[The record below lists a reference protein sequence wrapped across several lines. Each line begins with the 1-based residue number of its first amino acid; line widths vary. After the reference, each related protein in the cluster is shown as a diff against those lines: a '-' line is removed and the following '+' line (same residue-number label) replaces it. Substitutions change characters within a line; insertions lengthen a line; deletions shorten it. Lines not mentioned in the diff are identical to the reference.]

1 MPKGSVLHV
10 GILNSLRCWSYF
22 DLPKSVT
29 TACNVGGFGIDGDV
43 STLIGASLVNTD
55 RLCFAVVGDLAFFYD
70 LNVLGNRHVGNN
82 VRIMLINNGR
92 GTEFHNSDHPA
103 SRFGEDGD
111 KFMAAAGHFGNKSP
125 ELVKHYAQDLGF
137 EYMSATSK
145 EEYLAV
151 CDSFFSPEP
160 KQRPVVLEVF
170 TDSDDESDAI
180 RLVRTTL
187 ADSTGSLK
195 QLARNVLGDKLTS
208 KIGQI
213 IRK

>member
-1 MPKGSVLHV
+1 
-10 GILNSLRCWSYF
+10 
-22 DLPKSVT
+22 
-29 TACNVGGFGIDGDV
+29 
-43 STLIGASLVNTD
+43 
-55 RLCFAVVGDLAFFYD
+55 
-70 LNVLGNRHVGNN
+70 
-82 VRIMLINNGR
+82 
-92 GTEFHNSDHPA
+92 
-103 SRFGEDGD
+103 
-111 KFMAAAGHFGNKSP
+111 
-125 ELVKHYAQDLGF
+125 
-137 EYMSATSK
+137 MSATSK